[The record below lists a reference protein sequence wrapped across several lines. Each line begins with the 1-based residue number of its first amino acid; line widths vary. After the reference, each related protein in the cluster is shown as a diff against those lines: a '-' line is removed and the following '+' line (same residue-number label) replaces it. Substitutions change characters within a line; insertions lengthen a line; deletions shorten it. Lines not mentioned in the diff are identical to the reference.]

1 MIQNLVTIIIPS
13 SDSLFGLK
21 STIESLVFQTKIK
34 GTRVLVADL
43 GSSDGSIQY
52 AAQLTYDLRSRLK
65 VEPFDFDKDRLSVYS
80 NVNTPYVFFIS
91 PGKIIQDRDFIM
103 DHLNKISNMKEVMA
117 YSEETMF
124 RRIIKGLGYKKEA
137 QENVGLLVRKENI
150 YDIFFT
156 LKNDKIFIDL
166 PNKKTKTSKI

>member
-1 MIQNLVTIIIPS
+1 
-13 SDSLFGLK
+13 
-21 STIESLVFQTKIK
+21 
-34 GTRVLVADL
+34 
-43 GSSDGSIQY
+43 
-52 AAQLTYDLRSRLK
+52 
-65 VEPFDFDKDRLSVYS
+65 
-80 NVNTPYVFFIS
+80 
-91 PGKIIQDRDFIM
+91 
-103 DHLNKISNMKEVMA
+103 MKEVMA